1 MDKSFDVDAAN
12 KMAAVTEALD
22 SMQGYLSQLRMKS
35 VEENRAM
42 LMFEESLVTLME
54 HADPERPQ
62 RITVKASRL
71 LGTLTISLTMPGHEF
86 PFSEKVAPFGLHL
99 EEEEDGDQAQVIRG
113 LVLQSFG
120 SRLKYKH
127 RDGKNTVRIEAQRS
141 PYSFLYQT
149 MSCLLAAVVLGV
161 LCRVAIPQE
170 TYMALNDMVLDPGRT
185 MFINAL
191 KIVVSPVVFFSLAIS
206 IAQFG
211 NLSEVG
217 RLGGKLMLV
226 YFLMEVV
233 ACVMS
238 AGTCV
243 LTRLTGIPFSHSM
256 PLGSGGPAPEAATLS
271 LRDFLVGIV
280 PSNFLQPFLD
290 SNMLQ
295 LMFLGVLC
303 GIAVGEIGDYSKPL
317 RDFIEACYELFMRM
331 TGILTRF
338 IPIAVLCSIWSLM
351 LTTGTDL
358 LFSLLG
364 VLVVVFLGMV
374 ALVCI
379 DCVRLRIAG
388 LSPRHFLQMYAP
400 AMAHV
405 FSTTSSS
412 ASLPENMKAARNMG
426 VPEKVYSLSLPLG
439 VIFSKNGSI
448 FYRATTALLIAQL
461 FGIEVSAAGVVS
473 LLVSAS
479 LITLATPGVPGG
491 AFIAFSALL
500 FQLGVPSEAL
510 ACIIGIDAVMDLFI
524 GVVNCFGTM
533 VSTVTLSYREQLLDV
548 AGSSEQGGL
557 LCRCAYRR

>member
-1 MDKSFDVDAAN
+1 MVMTFDIDPAN
-12 KMAAVTEALD
+12 KVPVMAETLD
-22 SMQGYLSQLRMKS
+22 SMQDCLSQFRMRP

-42 LMFEESLVTLME
+42 LMFEESLVSLME

-62 RITVKASRL
+62 RVTVRARRL
-71 LGTLTISLTMPGHEF
+71 LGTLTISLTVPGQEF
-86 PFSEKVAPFGLHL
+86 PFSEKVMPLELAL
-99 EEEEDGDQAQVIRG
+99 EEEGEGGQARVIRG
-113 LVLQSFG
+113 LILQSFG
-120 SRLKYKH
+120 SRLRYRH

-149 MSCLLAAVVLGV
+149 MSCLLAAVLLGV
-161 LCRVAIPQE
+161 LCRLAVPQA
-170 TYMALNDMVLDPGRT
+170 TYLALNDMVLEPCRT
-185 MFINAL
+185 MFVNAL
-191 KIVVSPVVFFSLAIS
+191 KIIVSPVVFFSLVIS

-217 RLGGKLMLV
+217 KLGGRLMLL
-226 YFLMEVV
+226 YLLMEVT
-233 ACVMS
+233 ACALS
-238 AGTCV
+238 AGVCF
-243 LTRLTGIPFSHSM
+243 LTRLTGLPFSQS
-256 PLGSGGPAPEAATLS
+256 LSIGAGGPALEATAPS
-271 LRDFLVGIV
+271 LRDVLVGIV

-303 GIAVGEIGDYSKPL
+303 GVAVGEIGDYSKPL
-317 RDFIEACYELFMRM
+317 RDFIEACYELFMKM

-338 IPIAVLCSIWSLM
+338 IPIAVLCSIWSLV

-358 LFSLLG
+358 LLSLLG
-364 VLVVVFLGMV
+364 VLVIVFLGMV
-374 ALVCI
+374 VLVCI
-379 DCVRLRIAG
+379 DGVRLRVSG
-388 LSPRHFLQMYAP
+388 LSPRIFIQKYAP

-412 ASLPENMKAARNMG
+412 ASLPENMKAAKGMG
-426 VPEKVYSLSLPLG
+426 VPERVYSLSLPLG

-461 FGIEVSAAGVVS
+461 FGIEVPAAGVVS

-479 LITLATPGVPGG
+479 VITLATPGVPGG
-491 AFIAFSALL
+491 AFVAFSALL
-500 FQLGVPSEAL
+500 LQLGVPSDAL

-533 VSTVTLSYREQLLDV
+533 VSTVTVSHREHLLDV
-548 AGSSEQGGL
+548 SRYSEMP
-557 LCRCAYRR
+557 

>member
-1 MDKSFDVDAAN
+1 MNKTFDIDPAN
-12 KMAAVTEALD
+12 KMAAVAEALD
-22 SMQGYLSQLRMKS
+22 SMQDYLSQLRMKP
-35 VEENRAM
+35 VEENDAL
-42 LMFEESLVTLME
+42 LMFEESLVSLME
-54 HADPERPQ
+54 YADPERPQ
-62 RITVKASRL
+62 RITVKARRL
-71 LGTLTISLTMPGHEF
+71 LGTLTITLNVPGQEF
-86 PFSEKVAPFGLHL
+86 PFSEKVMPLDFPL
-99 EEEEDGDQAQVIRG
+99 EEQREDDQTRVIRG
-113 LVLQSFG
+113 LILQSFG

-149 MSCLLAAVVLGV
+149 MSCLLAAVLLGV
-161 LCRVAIPQE
+161 LCRLAVPQA
-170 TYMALNDMVLDPGRT
+170 TYMALNDTVLEPGRT
-185 MFINAL
+185 IFINSL
-191 KIVVSPVVFFSLAIS
+191 KIVISPVVFFSLVIS

-217 RLGGKLMLV
+217 KLGGKLMLL
-226 YFLMEVV
+226 YLLMEVV
-233 ACVMS
+233 ACILS
-238 AGTCV
+238 AGV
-243 LTRLTGIPFSHSM
+243 YFLTRLTGLPFSQSLSM
-256 PLGSGGPAPEAATLS
+256 GAGGLALETTTLS
-271 LRDFLVGIV
+271 LRDFVVGIV

-317 RDFIEACYELFMRM
+317 RDFMEACYELFMKM
-331 TGILTRF
+331 TAILTRF
-338 IPIAVLCSIWSLM
+338 IPIAVLCSIWSLV

-358 LFSLLG
+358 LLSLLG
-364 VLVVVFLGMV
+364 VLVIVFLGMIT
-374 ALVCI
+374 LMCI
-379 DCVRLRIAG
+379 DGIRLRIAG
-388 LSPRHFLQMYAP
+388 LSPRRFLQKYAP

-412 ASLPENMKAARNMG
+412 ASLPENMKAAKSMG

-448 FYRATTALLIAQL
+448 FYRATTALLIALL
-461 FGIEVSAAGVVS
+461 FGIEVPAAGVVS

-479 LITLATPGVPGG
+479 VITLATPGVPGG

-500 FQLGVPSEAL
+500 LQLGVPSEAL

-533 VSTVTLSYREQLLDV
+533 VSTVTVSYREQMLDV
-548 AGSSEQGGL
+548 E
-557 LCRCAYRR
+557 RYNKMV

>member
-1 MDKSFDVDAAN
+1 MVKTFDVNPEN
-12 KMAAVTEALD
+12 KMVAVAEALD
-22 SMQGYLSQLRMKS
+22 SMQDYLSQLRMEPT
-35 VEENRAM
+35 EENRAM
-42 LMFEESLVTLME
+42 LMFEESLLSLME
-54 HADPERPQ
+54 HAGPEHPQ
-62 RITVKASRL
+62 RITVKASRW
-71 LGTLTISLTMPGHEF
+71 LGTLTINLTVPGQEF
-86 PFSEKVAPFGLHL
+86 PFSEKVMPLGFSL
-99 EEEEDGDQAQVIRG
+99 EEEGEGDQARVIRG

-141 PYSFLYQT
+141 PYAFLYQT
-149 MSCLLAAVVLGV
+149 MSCLLAAVLLGV
-161 LCRVAIPQE
+161 LCRLAIPQA
-170 TYMALNDMVLDPGRT
+170 TYLALNDMVLEPGRT
-185 MFINAL
+185 MFVNAL
-191 KIVVSPVVFFSLAIS
+191 KIVVSPVVFFSLVIS
-206 IAQFG
+206 IAQFS

-217 RLGGKLMLV
+217 KLGGKLMLL
-226 YFLMEVV
+226 YLLMEVV
-233 ACVMS
+233 ACVLS
-238 AGTCV
+238 AGVCF
-243 LTRLTGIPFSHSM
+243 LTRLTGLPFSQS
-256 PLGSGGPAPEAATLS
+256 LSIGAGGAALEATTIS

-317 RDFIEACYELFMRM
+317 RDFIEACYELFMRI

-338 IPIAVLCSIWSLM
+338 IPIAVLCTIWSLV

-358 LFSLLG
+358 LLSLLG
-364 VLVVVFLGMV
+364 VLVIVFLGMV
-374 ALVCI
+374 VLVCI
-379 DCVRLRIAG
+379 DGMRLGIAG
-388 LSPRHFLQMYAP
+388 LSPKQFLQKYAP

-412 ASLPENMKAARNMG
+412 ASLPENMKAAKGLG

-479 LITLATPGVPGG
+479 VITLATPGIPGG
-491 AFIAFSALL
+491 AFVAFSALL
-500 FQLGVPSEAL
+500 LQLGVPADAL

-533 VSTVTLSYREQLLDV
+533 VSTVTVSHREHLLDV
-548 AGSSEQGGL
+548 ARYKEMP
-557 LCRCAYRR
+557 

>member
-1 MDKSFDVDAAN
+1 MVETFDANPADKTAA
-12 KMAAVTEALD
+12 MAEMFD
-22 SMQGYLSQLRMKS
+22 SMQDYLSQLRMRP

-42 LMFEESLVTLME
+42 LMFEESLVSLME
-54 HADPERPQ
+54 HADPGRPQ
-62 RITVKASRL
+62 RITVKASRF
-71 LGTLTISLTMPGHEF
+71 LGTLTISLTVPGREF
-86 PFSEKVAPFGLHL
+86 PFSEKVMPLGLPL
-99 EEEEDGDQAQVIRG
+99 EEEGEGDQARVLRG

-120 SRLKYKH
+120 SRLRYRH
-127 RDGKNTVRIEAQRS
+127 RDGRNTVRIEAQRS

-149 MSCLLAAVVLGV
+149 MSCLFAAVLLGV
-161 LCRVAIPQE
+161 LCRVAVPQA
-170 TYMALNDMVLDPGRT
+170 TYLALNDMVLEPGRT

-191 KIVVSPVVFFSLAIS
+191 KIVISPVVFFSLVIS

-217 RLGGKLMLV
+217 KMGGRLMLL
-226 YFLMEVV
+226 YLLMEVV
-233 ACVMS
+233 ACVLS
-238 AGTCV
+238 AGVCS
-243 LTRLTGIPFSHSM
+243 LTRLTGLPFSHGLSV
-256 PLGSGGPAPEAATLS
+256 GVGGPALEAATPS
-271 LRDFLVGIV
+271 LRDFIVGMV

-317 RDFIEACYELFMRM
+317 RDFMESCYELFMRM
-331 TGILTRF
+331 TAILTRF

-358 LFSLLG
+358 LLSLLG
-364 VLVVVFLGMV
+364 VLVIVFLGMV
-374 ALVCI
+374 ALMCI
-379 DCVRLRIAG
+379 DGVRLRVAG
-388 LSPRHFLQMYAP
+388 LSPGHFLKKYAP

-412 ASLPENMKAARNMG
+412 ASLPENMKAAKGMG

-461 FGIEVSAAGVVS
+461 FGIEVPVAGVVS

-479 LITLATPGVPGG
+479 VITLATPGVPGG

-500 FQLGVPSEAL
+500 LQLGVPSEAL

-533 VSTVTLSYREQLLDV
+533 VSTVTVSHREQLLDV
-548 AGSSEQGGL
+548 ERYNEAA
-557 LCRCAYRR
+557 C